1 MVGLDRDD
9 QPRPQEGVDPDRV
22 PPVLP
27 MEPARWG
34 LDVLD
39 DLAAVEHELA
49 RAALSVLYAAP
60 PADDRVAE
68 LRGGLLYS
76 AR

>member
-1 MVGLDRDD
+1 
-9 QPRPQEGVDPDRV
+9 
-22 PPVLP
+22 